1 MALREEKTEARPVE
15 ATAVAVRVVA
25 TAAGEMEG
33 ETEVVAMAAA
43 MAEAARAVAETAAA
57 EKAAATAGEAMAG
70 ERAGTCIELPSAAPQ
85 DRQRCCHRVHV
96 RSGRLRQLQARRHQA
111 SARATSHQTAIL
123 RT

>member
-1 MALREEKTEARPVE
+1 M
-15 ATAVAVRVVA
+15 VV
-25 TAAGEMEG
+25 TAAAKVEG
-33 ETEVVAMAAA
+33 RAAEGR
-43 MAEAARAVAETAAA
+43 AEAARAAAVRAAAARAAAARAAAARAAAETAAA

-96 RSGRLRQLQARRHQA
+96 RSGRLRQLRARRHQA